1 MLHFLE
7 ESEEEVSSDEELDLK
22 EAAKLRSEKKKVR
35 IYSSDE
41 SESEKAE
48 SEGASPKNMK
58 QIIHSIQGRLAGI
71 SLLCSLHVD
80 CIYCKS
86 TIFSRYKIWRIS
98 YFLSDNRGFS

>member
-1 MLHFLE
+1 MCHSFSLQFFFLLTSQIRYNLYVLLYLIE

-48 SEGASPKNMK
+48 SEGTSPKNMK
-58 QIIHSIQGRLAGI
+58 QIIHSIIKEGGWQEYPSSACQLH
-71 SLLCSLHVD
+71 LL
-80 CIYCKS
+80 
-86 TIFSRYKIWRIS
+86 
-98 YFLSDNRGFS
+98 